1 MLNSGVSEI
10 LLTSLNILDFSFW
23 SLVSDKS
30 AFWICCYWVFHLFLT
45 GFPAVFNLESTEK
58 TLLLFKESLFA

>member
-1 MLNSGVSEI
+1 M
-10 LLTSLNILDFSFW
+10 
-23 SLVSDKS
+23 SDKS
-30 AFWICCYWVFHLFLT
+30 VFYIYDVIGVFHLFLT